1 MQTDEGPLM
10 FAGRN
15 FGEGSFQTA
24 PTGYRY
30 LVGVRNKKEGVVRLH
45 RASLYNI
52 GPVFSEE
59 QDSKEPG
66 LETETFAQ
74 KMSKITEAFG
84 SEKRKRL
91 MAASQRN
98 KLDMTTL
105 DATLAPAIE
114 MAQEHVDKSGSCAY
128 HVNVM

>member
-1 MQTDEGPLM
+1 MQVH
-10 FAGRN
+10 
-15 FGEGSFQTA
+15 
-24 PTGYRY
+24 Y
-30 LVGVRNKKEGVVRLH
+30 L
-45 RASLYNI
+45 
-52 GPVFSEE
+52 FSALTEE